1 MYFNTFICNWTLN
14 NLKVNS
20 FITFLYNIW
29 NYKPKLRN
37 NDCSYVIRLKFWG
50 FVDVAFDVDDVI
62 DISELR
68 GYGLQPGE
76 EELPDLVDER
86 QNGNQRGYS
95 TISSRIYGH
104 WMYKSKK
111 SINMT

>member
-1 MYFNTFICNWTLN
+1 
-14 NLKVNS
+14 
-20 FITFLYNIW
+20 
-29 NYKPKLRN
+29 
-37 NDCSYVIRLKFWG
+37 
-50 FVDVAFDVDDVI
+50 VDDVI

-104 WMYKSKK
+104 
-111 SINMT
+111 